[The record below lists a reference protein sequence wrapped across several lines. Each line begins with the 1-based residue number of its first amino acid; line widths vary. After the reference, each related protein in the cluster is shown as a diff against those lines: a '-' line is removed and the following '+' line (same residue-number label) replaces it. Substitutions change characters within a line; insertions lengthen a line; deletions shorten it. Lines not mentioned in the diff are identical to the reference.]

1 MQSVY
6 GQCCLFCLM
15 LTLSAYPI
23 QYHYSLHVSETFQL
37 PQNKVWPIDIDNDSI
52 DEIASIE
59 QNRKLNICDFEGRI
73 LSSTLTPADSS
84 SHIGIIPY
92 AKSASFFL
100 YWSKIFQDSI
110 IYFVEKKRILP
121 NQGTPGKIKNLY
133 TFYRHSK
140 DKVQQFQDES
150 LTYISNFQNS
160 KGEELSLFCFY
171 SGWNTNGGIRGLV
184 AFKLPTF
191 DLVWEYHI
199 GPVVA
204 QCLIEDVDNDGAD
217 EIIIG
222 TYSPGNGLK
231 ANNLSDDSTYVLCFE
246 PDGSLK
252 WSFLTGP
259 LFTGCN
265 ISIMKQMDKYLLFVH
280 RVRGDKN
287 RGVKQ
292 DALWLLDPQ
301 TGHIQNSALVSY
313 LTSVPN
319 NHHPHFCSDINGDDI
334 DEAVIG
340 TNAGFVKIYDNTL
353 VEIASSQNFGSPV
366 CVRKVSDLD
375 GDGAVEIIVS
385 IRDKLL
391 VLSRQLTVLSELNIF
406 SKILYTV
413 DILRTAQGN
422 ELLIGYSDGGK
433 YFYNILELKRTRFAL
448 PQVSKKTSAVF
459 IVMAAILSLGVLFF
473 FLRQRKKYHE
483 LVEGVINSPLI
494 RNQIIIVSEKGMIGR
509 AGAAWQNLLGIG
521 EDQDREVVLF
531 DQKVF
536 QSEQEQLTKLLT
548 GRQKRIDFEINR
560 DENVNTY
567 RIEHLPLISTKGK
580 ILYLHESD
588 EDLYV
593 KHLKLWAPTAQRLAH
608 SIKSPL
614 TTVSLNL
621 DDVKK
626 TLQDSDR
633 AHDKEAVANIQDI
646 FDQIKR
652 IEQMCNDFMH
662 FAKFE
667 KPQLAPTAIN
677 SVIIEWVNEWRPR
690 KKSIELH
697 FDLQENL
704 PDALVDE
711 RYLYEACQH
720 VFTNALESL
729 NGNGHVTVST
739 QKAELYAKSGG
750 AATFVQLSFHDTGCG
765 IPPRY
770 LENIKKP
777 YFTTKANGSGLGL
790 SVVGKNMDM
799 MNGKFD
805 ITSVE
810 GIGTTLLLFL
820 PVAG

>member
-1 MQSVY
+1 MCCPAFSVFP
-6 GQCCLFCLM
+6 LVLM
-15 LTLSAYPI
+15 TLAHSSE
-23 QYHYSLHVSETFQL
+23 YHYSLRELQSFQL
-37 PQNKVWPIDIDNDSI
+37 PQNKVWLVDINNDGFDEIVTHEEGRKLNVSNMHGKIFFSTFMQADSLAHIGVIPGADNQSVNIYSSTTFQDSIVCEATVGINFIKNKSHIINKNLRTYYRQPQADVSHFQDQFMAYIATFHNAQGQNLALFHLYSGWDPKNGKRGLAAYYLPSFDLAWEYLIGPVVTQCIIRDIDND
-52 DEIASIE
+52 DAE
-59 QNRKLNICDFEGRI
+59 
-73 LSSTLTPADSS
+73 
-84 SHIGIIPY
+84 
-92 AKSASFFL
+92 
-100 YWSKIFQDSI
+100 
-110 IYFVEKKRILP
+110 
-121 NQGTPGKIKNLY
+121 
-133 TFYRHSK
+133 
-140 DKVQQFQDES
+140 
-150 LTYISNFQNS
+150 
-160 KGEELSLFCFY
+160 
-171 SGWNTNGGIRGLV
+171 
-184 AFKLPTF
+184 
-191 DLVWEYHI
+191 
-199 GPVVA
+199 
-204 QCLIEDVDNDGAD
+204 
-217 EIIIG
+217 EIIIA
-222 TYSPGNGLK
+222 TYSPANGLS
-231 ANNLSDDSTYVLCFE
+231 ANNISDDSTYVLCFE
-246 PDGSLK
+246 PDGTLK
-252 WSFLTGP
+252 WTFPTGP
-259 LFTGCN
+259 FYTGCN
-265 ISIMKQMDKYLLFVH
+265 IDIMKQMDKDLFFVH

-287 RGVKQ
+287 ESIQQ
-292 DALWLLDPQ
+292 DVLWLLDPQ
-301 TGHIQNSALVSY
+301 TGRVIDETHVGY
-313 LTSVPN
+313 LTSVPYSFY
-319 NHHPHFCSDINGDDI
+319 PEFCGDIDGDDI
-334 DEAVIG
+334 EEAVIG

-422 ELLIGYSDGGK
+422 ELLIGYSDRGK

-448 PQVSKKTSAVF
+448 PQVSKKTSAIF
-459 IVMAAILSLGVLFF
+459 IVMAAILSLAALFF
-473 FLRQRKKYHE
+473 ILRQRKKYHE

-580 ILYLHESD
+580 ILYLHD
-588 EDLYV
+588 

-720 VFTNALESL
+720 VFINALESL
-729 NGNGHVTVST
+729 NGNGHVMVST
-739 QKAELYAKSGG
+739 QKVELYQESGG
-750 AATFVQLSFHDTGCG
+750 TTAFVQLSFHDTGCG